1 VVLVVNTR
9 KEKKKPRAEQS
20 ESPAVGAFTYAS
32 NDHES
37 RGGLAGGYWL
47 AVVRAQKK
55 KKKLKKRSRQAKG
68 KGVVL
73 SAHTQT
79 RAFSQHTHTHHHYRA
94 ADMEKFI
101 LLAYVS
107 FHSRIF

>member
-1 VVLVVNTR
+1 MSLVVDW
-9 KEKKKPRAEQS
+9 Q
-20 ESPAVGAFTYAS
+20 AVT
-32 NDHES
+32 
-37 RGGLAGGYWL
+37 GLQWFAHP
-47 AVVRAQKK
+47 KK
-55 KKKLKKRSRQAKG
+55 KKETEKTKSASKRQ
-68 KGVVL
+68 GVVL